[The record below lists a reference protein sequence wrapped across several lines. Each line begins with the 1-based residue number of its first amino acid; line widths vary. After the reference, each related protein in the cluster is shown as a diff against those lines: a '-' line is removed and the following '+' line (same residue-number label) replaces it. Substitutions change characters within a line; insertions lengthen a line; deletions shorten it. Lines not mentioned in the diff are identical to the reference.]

1 MPESGRGDQGVPD
14 PDRLERLEVLLME
27 HESTLERFSELLRD
41 QQRQIT
47 GLGNSLELLREK
59 LSKYEEPDPRGATHE
74 PPPHY

>member
-1 MPESGRGDQGVPD
+1 MPEPGRGDPGIPD

-27 HESTLERFSELLRD
+27 HESTLERFGELLRD

-47 GLGNSLELLREK
+47 DLGDSLELLREK
-59 LSKYEEPDPRGATHE
+59 LSKYGEPDPPGATHE